1 MLSLMIA
8 QKTSKQT
15 LTNGVYKHVLYRLPS
30 PYSLPLPY
38 PYHLRNHGQS
48 TIMKIRTLYIP
59 LKEVSAIKPESFRYN
74 GLGRNLR
81 KVSAYQCR
89 KACGRQTAIYNETE
103 VTAQADE
110 FWTRLEKRLINF
122 ALKYNPSYVVRRSTV
137 ATRGDDLS
145 DIRHDL
151 MMNVKRLFKAYAK
164 RQWKWVSTYA
174 VNVNTTYLAYH
185 RAVAGGAVDYHDGAN
200 VAHRGNFI
208 APRERT
214 VFGKRKAS

>member
-1 MLSLMIA
+1 MRSLTIA

-15 LTNGVYKHVLYRLPS
+15 LTNGVCKLVLSCLS
-30 PYSLPLPY
+30 PHGLLPLHY
-38 PYHLRNHGQS
+38 HYHLCNYGQN

-59 LKEVSAIKPESFRYN
+59 LKDTKAIQPVSYQYA
-74 GLGRNLR
+74 GLGRNQR

-185 RAVAGGAVDYHDGAN
+185 RAVAGGAVDYYDGAN